1 MHIEAHGQWQHRRHQ
16 QRKQDRERHMVVHRP
31 IIGLKTR
38 LASGLASGL
47 LVACAPAALAAP
59 VLRVGV
65 LDQSPPCAERVRPGI
80 WQGKAVDLWRRVAEQ
95 QRLPYLLEGYAT
107 PQALLEASQSGRV
120 DVGVGCLTISP
131 ERLGRFSFS
140 LPFQEE
146 GLAVLMA
153 TDRFGAGRTLLKVV
167 LNPQLLQV
175 LAGYLVAI
183 SLLSLVVWRDE
194 HRNHPHGSR
203 RERLRSY
210 ALIFQVLAT
219 GPGTNV
225 IVSRSRGHLLVI
237 VSWVVRIVGGSL
249 ILSTITVDALKQP
262 LLGRYRLE
270 SIADLEGLRVA
281 VRPGSVSAKLLQ
293 EPPLRGRVQ
302 PVDLGSLQQAP
313 ALLLQNRADVVLADE
328 AQLQHLLNRLPAAE
342 RRQLQLDLRGTSRQS
357 QALAF
362 SPRLDPSVADRI
374 DRAISEAKRDGQLQ
388 GPAGPSQAT
397 GAQGR

>member
-1 MHIEAHGQWQHRRHQ
+1 
-16 QRKQDRERHMVVHRP
+16 MVVHRT
-31 IIGLKTR
+31 IIGLF
-38 LASGLASGL
+38 SGLVLWGAS
-47 LVACAPAALAAP
+47 PALATP

-65 LDQSPPCAERVRPGI
+65 LDHSPPCAERVGPGN
-80 WQGKAVDLWRRVAEQ
+80 WRGRAVELWRHVAER
-95 QRLPYLLEGYAT
+95 QRIPYVLQGYGT
-107 PQALLEASQSGRV
+107 PQELLEASQSGAV
-120 DVGVGCLTISP
+120 EVGVGCLTISP
-131 ERLGRFSFS
+131 ERLGRFRFS

-183 SLLSLVVWRDE
+183 SLLSLAVWRDE

-225 IVSRSRGHLLVI
+225 IVSRTRGHLLVI
-237 VSWVVRIVGGSL
+237 VSWVVRIVGASL

-270 SIADLEGLRVA
+270 SMADLEGLRVA
-281 VRPGSVSAKLLQ
+281 VRPGSVSAKLLLQ
-293 EPPLRGRVQ
+293 PPLRGRVQ

-328 AQLQHLLNRLPAAE
+328 AQLQHLLSTLSAGE

-357 QALAF
+357 QALAL
-362 SPRLDPSVADRI
+362 SPALDPAVAARI
-374 DRAISEAKRDGQLQ
+374 DRAISEAKRDGQL
-388 GPAGPSQAT
+388 P
-397 GAQGR
+397 GRKGGDPH

>member
-1 MHIEAHGQWQHRRHQ
+1 
-16 QRKQDRERHMVVHRP
+16 MVVHRT
-31 IIGLKTR
+31 IIGLF
-38 LASGLASGL
+38 SGLVLWG
-47 LVACAPAALAAP
+47 APPALATP

-65 LDQSPPCAERVRPGI
+65 LDHSPPCAERVAPGN
-80 WQGKAVDLWRRVAEQ
+80 WRGRAVELWRHVAER
-95 QRLPYLLEGYAT
+95 QRIPYVLQGYGT
-107 PQALLEASQSGRV
+107 PQQLLEASQSGAV
-120 DVGVGCLTISP
+120 EVGVGCLTISP
-131 ERLGRFSFS
+131 ERLGRFRFS

-183 SLLSLVVWRDE
+183 SLLSLAVWRDE

-225 IVSRSRGHLLVI
+225 IVSRTRGHLLVI
-237 VSWVVRIVGGSL
+237 VSWVVRIVGASL

-293 EPPLRGRVQ
+293 QPPLRGRVQ
-302 PVDLGSLQQAP
+302 PVDLDSLQQAP

-328 AQLQHLLNRLPAAE
+328 AQLQHLLSTLSAGE

-357 QALAF
+357 QALAL
-362 SPRLDPSVADRI
+362 SPALDPAVAARI
-374 DRAISEAKRDGQLQ
+374 DRAISEAKRDGQL
-388 GPAGPSQAT
+388 P
-397 GAQGR
+397 GRKGGDPH